1 MEESRN
7 GMQGSSYLLLFMI
20 LFMLIIMS
28 LASPVMATNTVSGN
42 KFKKNSSEKN
52 IQKKLAYIVS
62 DSRIPYWNIMGR
74 GIKSSAN
81 KLGYDVKIY
90 SAENSAKQELQFTVK
105 AIRENVAGIIVSPTN
120 SSACV
125 TILRL
130 AKKANIP
137 VVIADIGT
145 DSGEYVSYISSDN
158 RLGAYNVGKLLAN
171 KMHQLGWNNG
181 SVGIVAIPQKRLN
194 GRLRTEGFMQAM
206 DEAGIRGAGIKQQST
221 FSYQETYEFTQQLIE
236 NNSNLRAIFIQGS
249 DRYKGAVDAIVMA
262 GKKGQILLA
271 SFDAEPVFLELIP
284 QEVIVGAAMQQP
296 YLMGEEAVQAMHQ
309 HLNGKKVEKNKQL
322 SVLAVSTD
330 NIDKKL
336 PRIKRNVLGIKEK

>member
-262 GKKGQILLA
+262 G
-271 SFDAEPVFLELIP
+271 
-284 QEVIVGAAMQQP
+284 
-296 YLMGEEAVQAMHQ
+296 
-309 HLNGKKVEKNKQL
+309 
-322 SVLAVSTD
+322 T
-330 NIDKKL
+330 
-336 PRIKRNVLGIKEK
+336 